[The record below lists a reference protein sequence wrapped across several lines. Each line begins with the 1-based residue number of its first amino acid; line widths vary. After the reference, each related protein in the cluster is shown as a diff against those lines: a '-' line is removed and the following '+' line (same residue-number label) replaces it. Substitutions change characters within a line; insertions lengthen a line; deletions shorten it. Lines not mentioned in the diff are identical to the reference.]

1 MSSPEPPSFHLRLP
15 QSLKDNLQAAR
26 GSNSLNAEIVQRLQL
41 SFAPDPAL
49 QLADIIRPALAALDE
64 SDQARIIAMAAET
77 VGILVKGRG
86 KKRK

>member
-41 SFAPDPAL
+41 SFAPDAAL
-49 QLADIIRPALAALDE
+49 QIADILRPVLASLDE
-64 SDQARIIAMAAET
+64 PDQARLVAMAAET
-77 VGILVKGRG
+77 IEILAKGRG
-86 KKRK
+86 RKRK